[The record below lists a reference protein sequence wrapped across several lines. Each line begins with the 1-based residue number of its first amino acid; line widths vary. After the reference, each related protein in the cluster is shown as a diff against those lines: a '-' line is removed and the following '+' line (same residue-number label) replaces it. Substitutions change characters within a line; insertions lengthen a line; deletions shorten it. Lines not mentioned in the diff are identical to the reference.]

1 MTYVDAAGYCAA
13 VARVLTQLDDDGHD
27 RPSVKLS
34 RSQRDR
40 TKAGIYRHIGLA
52 YV

>member
-1 MTYVDAAGYCAA
+1 MTYVDAGCDYAD
-13 VARVLTQLDDDGHD
+13 ARVLAQQDDDGHD
-27 RPSVKLS
+27 KPSVKLS